1 MKRMKRQNKKPDAA
15 FERHNVVTI
24 PPLRAPPFQMLI
36 YSRIIGQGVHLN
48 IDDWSWTLGSIIK
61 LVKSIEVFPGSFNKG
76 FESITNLA
84 IEYCLSL

>member
-15 FERHNVVTI
+15 LERHNVVSI
-24 PPLRAPPFQMLI
+24 PTLRAPPSKCMHIGELLTPGSNT
-36 YSRIIGQGVHLN
+36 YIIRLEL
-48 IDDWSWTLGSIIK
+48 DPGSIIK
-61 LVKSIEVFPGSFNKG
+61 LVKSIGVFPGSFNKG

>member
-15 FERHNVVTI
+15 FERHNVVSI

-36 YSRIIGQGVHLN
+36 YSRIIGQRVHLN
-48 IDDWSWTLGSIIK
+48 IDDWNWTTDSIIK
-61 LVKSIEVFPGSFNKG
+61 LVKPIGVFPGSFNKG